1 MAFLNQEFTRAIS
14 FHRVGGS
21 GYNTSVNTTSGGQ
34 EYRNANWANK
44 RAKYTVSTLTPA
56 TTGGV
61 PTNLGAFAAALK
73 AFFDLA
79 QGKLNSF
86 LYFDPVDS
94 IANTQPLI
102 ATANPVVFQLANN
115 GRMISKPI
123 TGGAIMDFNGNQLGE
138 TLVVNA
144 STGYTVDAT
153 TGLVTFNSVP
163 SFAPTA
169 SFGYDIP
176 VRFDTD
182 DFGLQVEPSDVGDG
196 NPIVSWNS
204 LVLLEVR
211 PPNY

>member
-1 MAFLNQEFTRAIS
+1 MAFLNIEFTRAIS
-14 FHRVGGS
+14 FHRTGGS

-44 RAKYTVSTLTPA
+44 RAKYTVSTMTPA
-56 TTGGV
+56 TIGGV
-61 PTNLGAFAAALK
+61 ATNLAAYAAALK

-94 IANTQPLI
+94 FATNQPLI
-102 ATANPVVFQLANN
+102 PTANPVVFQLANN
-115 GRMISKPI
+115 GRNVSKPI
-123 TGGAIMDFNGNQLGE
+123 TGGGITDFNGNALGE
-138 TLVVNA
+138 TLNITA
-144 STGYTVDAT
+144 NTGFTVDAT

-163 SFAPTA
+163 TGTPSA

-182 DFGLQVEPSDVGDG
+182 NFDLQIEPSNVGG
-196 NPIVSWNS
+196 GQPIVSWNS